1 MCLCEEK
8 RRANEWISNFSFL
21 ISSLCAFL
29 VVCVCLGKEW
39 GLQEEERGCWKEQRR
54 TAKARKNTKQ
64 NKLFIRK
71 KKKEKRVELW
81 KYPQNR
87 LMAREWWD
95 LRYEMI
101 FAGSFNI
108 LKGWKEKKNV
118 FVVSCG
124 GCFLM
129 FPCEVSVIHQWCI
142 TSPPRTQSTFLR
154 TKWMYSPRKGFW

>member
-1 MCLCEEK
+1 MNLKFLLFDLFPLC
-8 RRANEWISNFSFL
+8 FFG
-21 ISSLCAFL
+21 
-29 VVCVCLGKEW
+29 CVCLFGERVGITRRRKRVLERTKKNSKGK
-39 GLQEEERGCWKEQRR
+39 K
-54 TAKARKNTKQ
+54 KHKTKQ
-64 NKLFIRK
+64 TFIRK